1 MSQRFRP
8 PWREGPGPVPRYIIR
23 PTVRFLRV
31 EAAGGF
37 ALVAAAIAALVWV
50 NVHGDSYHDFW
61 DTRLAVDLV
70 FVTLDKELVAWVNDA
85 LMVVFFFVV
94 GMEIK
99 REIATGELSDYRQAI
114 LPAVGALGGMVMPM
128 LIFLAFTAGSEGA
141 EGWGIPVATDIAF
154 ALGILALV
162 GSRVPLTLKV
172 FLLAVAVF
180 DDIGGILII
189 AVFYT
194 DQIDAGWLAAA
205 AGMLLVIVAMN
216 RGGVRSIPA
225 YVVVG
230 AMFWLAT
237 FNSGVH
243 ATIAGVALGFL
254 TPAASLYDSQRLPAT
269 IRGRL
274 AALDSA
280 LALDDPHE
288 REGQSSEAIREIEE
302 YAREA
307 MSPLDR
313 IEHFLTPWAAFVVV
327 PIFSLANAGIDLNID
342 VVQAAAESRV
352 ALGVG
357 VGLVAGKILGIMG
370 AVALTV
376 SLGIAK
382 PPGSWMQLL
391 GVSALAAIGFT
402 VAIFIATV
410 AYDDQ
415 QLVQEAKIG
424 ILFASTFAAL
434 LGYTLLRLSG
444 RTD

>member
-1 MSQRFRP
+1 
-8 PWREGPGPVPRYIIR
+8 
-23 PTVRFLRV
+23 
-31 EAAGGF
+31 
-37 ALVAAAIAALVWV
+37 
-50 NVHGDSYHDFW
+50 
-61 DTRLAVDLV
+61 
-70 FVTLDKELVAWVNDA
+70 
-85 LMVVFFFVV
+85 MVV
-94 GMEIK
+94 
-99 REIATGELSDYRQAI
+99 
-114 LPAVGALGGMVMPM
+114 PM

-327 PIFSLANAGIDLNID
+327 PIFSLANAGIDLSNSGDEDIAVLLPED
-342 VVQAAAESRV
+342 SDASARRLRESIRE
-352 ALGVG
+352 
-357 VGLVAGKILGIMG
+357 
-370 AVALTV
+370 
-376 SLGIAK
+376 
-382 PPGSWMQLL
+382 Q
-391 GVSALAAIGFT
+391 
-402 VAIFIATV
+402 
-410 AYDDQ
+410 
-415 QLVQEAKIG
+415 
-424 ILFASTFAAL
+424 
-434 LGYTLLRLSG
+434 SG
-444 RTD
+444 REVAVIVVNHQAFWQRGFGEFFLHEAGLDMVVWD